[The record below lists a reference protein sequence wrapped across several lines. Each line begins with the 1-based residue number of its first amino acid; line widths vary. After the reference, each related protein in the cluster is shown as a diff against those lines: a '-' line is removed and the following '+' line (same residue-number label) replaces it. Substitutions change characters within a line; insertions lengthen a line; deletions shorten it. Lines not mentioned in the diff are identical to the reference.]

1 MYMYIYMYIYIYVY
15 IGEGK
20 PTGAEKND
28 IGSGSTVKG
37 IPEAV
42 KQPYLVIHRL

>member
-1 MYMYIYMYIYIYVY
+1 MY

-42 KQPYLVIHRL
+42 KQPYLVRHRL